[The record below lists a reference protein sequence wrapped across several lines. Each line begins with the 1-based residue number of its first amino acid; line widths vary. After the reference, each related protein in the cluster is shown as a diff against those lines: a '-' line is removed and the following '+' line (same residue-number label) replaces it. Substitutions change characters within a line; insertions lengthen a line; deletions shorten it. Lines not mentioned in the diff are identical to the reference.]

1 MKKMN
6 NKGFM
11 LIETLIVATFLVTT
25 LLFIYVQFNNI
36 TRTYN
41 NSFKYNTVNG
51 MYNVKNII
59 QYINNDGID
68 NLKNT
73 LVGDNIYYID
83 ITSCPNTY
91 FSETEYCNILM
102 NASNVK
108 TVLFTNENLVTLK
121 NNTDGLNQTMIDFI
135 NYINYETTTGY
146 RIIIEFN
153 DNTFASLK
161 I

>member
-11 LIETLIVATFLVTT
+11 LTEVLIVATFLVTT
-25 LLFIYVQFNNI
+25 LLFIYIQFNNI
-36 TRTYN
+36 TRTYE

-51 MYNVKNII
+51 LYNAKNISN
-59 QYINNDGID
+59 YISNDGIE
-68 NLKNT
+68 NLKT
-73 LVGDNIYYID
+73 GLSQDDIEFINITD
-83 ITSCPNTY
+83 CSSTY
-91 FSETEYCNILM
+91 FTETEYCSILM

-108 TVLFTNENLVTLK
+108 TILFTNENLETLR
-121 NNTDGLNQTMIDFI
+121 NATTDLEQTLTDFI
-135 NYINYETTTGY
+135 NYINYEGTNEY

>member
-11 LIETLIVATFLVTT
+11 LAETLIVATFLVTT
-25 LLFIYVQFNNI
+25 LLFIYIQFNNI
-36 TRTYN
+36 TNTYD

-51 MYNVKNII
+51 LYNAKNII
-59 QYINNDGID
+59 KYISTDGIEK
-68 NLKNT
+68 LKAE
-73 LVGDNIYYID
+73 LSQDGVEFINI
-83 ITSCPNTY
+83 TNCSNTY
-91 FSETEYCNILM
+91 FTETEYCNVM
-102 NASNVK
+102 MSSSSVK
-108 TVLFTNENLVTLK
+108 TALFAKENLEDLK
-121 NNTDGLNQTMIDFI
+121 KSTTSLDQTMIDFI
-135 NYINYETTTGY
+135 NYIDYEKTTGY

>member
-11 LIETLIVATFLVTT
+11 LIETLIVSTFLVTT

-36 TRTYN
+36 TRTYDT
-41 NSFKYNTVNG
+41 SFKYNTVNG
-51 MYNVKNII
+51 LYNTKNII
-59 QYINNDGID
+59 HYIKNDGFENLKSAITSEGVYYINIRDC
-68 NLKNT
+68 
-73 LVGDNIYYID
+73 
-83 ITSCPNTY
+83 SNTY
-91 FSETEYCNILM
+91 FNETEYCSVLM
-102 NASNVK
+102 NASNIK
-108 TVLFTNENLVTLK
+108 TILFTEENLSNLK
-121 NNTDGLNQTMIDFI
+121 NNTTNLEQTMIDFI
-135 NYINYETTTGY
+135 NFINYEETTGY